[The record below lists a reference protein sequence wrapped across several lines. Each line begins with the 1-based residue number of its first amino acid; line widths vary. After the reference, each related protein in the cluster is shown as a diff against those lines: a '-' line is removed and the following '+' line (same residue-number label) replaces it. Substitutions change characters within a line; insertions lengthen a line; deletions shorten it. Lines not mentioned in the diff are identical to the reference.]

1 MRHRAIFAVLIATG
15 FVAAV
20 AAPVAAQQAPAPAPT
35 ASPTASPTAAP
46 TAAPG
51 GVRTRRAAH
60 RRRRPPS
67 EELLFIWAQ
76 TLAAPDSDAAAKAG
90 ESLVGAGARALR
102 HVKPLLQSS
111 DSTVRQRAA
120 DVIARIGTPA
130 TRADS
135 SGAAAQTKK
144 TAAAETKKTAAAE
157 TKKTAAAAT
166 TAQREDVW
174 SGARIVVPT
183 SNAAKASTG
192 ATASRSSPATSA
204 SAATVAEIVAQLATY
219 PPNVQ
224 GEPVRRRLLIALRD
238 AGPAAAPAVP
248 ALLAALR
255 HNDTLT
261 TSALGEAAENWRLT
275 FDVFAAI
282 GPGARSAI
290 PVMLAAL
297 DQNAAWSPSD
307 RDAAFR
313 DATAAK
319 ALAAMGPDGV
329 AALVSALHDVNGVRR
344 RNAAYGLSYV
354 RTAQAVAA
362 LAGVVRDTAHVAT
375 LAAGRA
381 RVSSEARWDQAWQLE
396 AARIAAID
404 ALGAIGPTAR
414 DALPVLQSVAASPSP
429 TLGAASA
436 ASAASQAIDR
446 IRGVKMAASGGRE

>member
-135 SGAAAQTKK
+135 SGAAAQ
-144 TAAAETKKTAAAE
+144 